1 MKLAPDTFRAL
12 VADANLAPSVHNV
25 QPTRWRLLPDGR
37 VEVLEDHS
45 RRLPVGDPEGRDI
58 GVSHGCAVEGFRL
71 AASQQGL
78 TVDVGHRDGCVAELI
93 VSEGGEV
100 DPLARLLHRRRTY
113 RGRFEPGGEAR
124 AARLEP
130 TDDLTIIDEPD
141 RIARLAELYD
151 ETSLRWF
158 REQPYRAELVSWM
171 RLSRRHPAWSIDG
184 LNAEAMEMSALEA
197 AGAAFVLR
205 PGVFE
210 TLDRVGLAGSLV
222 AEAPVV
228 RSACAV
234 ALFHRP
240 MSETPFDTGRR
251 FHRAWLE
258 FTRAGLSASPMA
270 VLADDPE
277 ARASLQREY
286 GVGDD
291 RRLITAF
298 RLGVAPDRTLPP
310 KPRLAVD
317 ALIV

>member
-1 MKLAPDTFRAL
+1 MRLAPDTFRAL
-12 VADANLAPSVHNV
+12 VAEANLAPSVHNI

-37 VEVLEDHS
+37 VEVLEDHD
-45 RRLPVGDPEGRDI
+45 RRLPVCDPEGRDI
-58 GVSHGCAVEGFRL
+58 GVSHGAAVEGFRL

-78 TVDVGHRDGCVAELI
+78 AADVGHRDDCVAELI

-100 DPLARLLHRRRTY
+100 DPLARFLHRRRTY
-113 RGRFEPGGEAR
+113 RGRFEPDGEAP
-124 AARLEP
+124 AARLTP
-130 TDDLTIIDEPD
+130 ADDLTIIDDPD
-141 RIARLAELYD
+141 RIAGLAELYD
-151 ETSLRWF
+151 EASLRWF
-158 REQPYRAELVSWM
+158 REQSYRAELVSWM
-171 RLSRRHPAWSIDG
+171 RLSQRHPAWSVDG

-210 TLDRVGLAGSLV
+210 ALDRVGLAGGLV

-228 RSACAV
+228 RSAAAV

-240 MSETPFDTGRR
+240 LSETPFDTGRR

-258 FTRAGLSASPMA
+258 FTRAGLSACPMA

-277 ARASLQREY
+277 ARTSLQREY
-286 GVGDD
+286 GVGDN

-298 RLGVAPDRTLPP
+298 RLGVAPDRALPP
-310 KPRLAVD
+310 KPRLSVD